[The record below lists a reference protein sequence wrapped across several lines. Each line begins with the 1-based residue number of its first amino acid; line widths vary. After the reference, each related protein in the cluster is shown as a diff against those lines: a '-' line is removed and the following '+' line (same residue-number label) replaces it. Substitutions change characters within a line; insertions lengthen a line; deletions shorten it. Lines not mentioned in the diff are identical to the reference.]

1 MSNQNDDFLY
11 DDDEAVRFI
20 QNYLPQDLKGKFSND
35 DILYILVLVYEY
47 YETNGLFDDEDD
59 DDKEIEIDEDEVVE
73 YVIKNLKR
81 DKIGRFEPEEV
92 TFIVQGE
99 MEYCDSLDMFD

>member
-11 DDDEAVRFI
+11 DDDDAVRFI

-35 DILYILVLVYEY
+35 DILYILDLVYEY

>member
-35 DILYILVLVYEY
+35 DILYILDLVYEY

-92 TFIVQGE
+92 IFIVQGE
-99 MEYCDSLDMFD
+99 MEYCDSLNMFD

>member
-35 DILYILVLVYEY
+35 DILYILDLVYEY

-99 MEYCDSLDMFD
+99 MEYCDSLDMLD

>member
-35 DILYILVLVYEY
+35 DILYILDLVYEY
-47 YETNGLFDDEDD
+47 YEPNGLFDDEDD

>member
-35 DILYILVLVYEY
+35 DILYILDLVYE
-47 YETNGLFDDEDD
+47 
-59 DDKEIEIDEDEVVE
+59 
-73 YVIKNLKR
+73 
-81 DKIGRFEPEEV
+81 
-92 TFIVQGE
+92 
-99 MEYCDSLDMFD
+99 

>member
-35 DILYILVLVYEY
+35 DILYILDLVYEY
-47 YETNGLFDDEDD
+47 YETNGLFDDEVD

>member
-35 DILYILVLVYEY
+35 DILYILDLVYEY

-59 DDKEIEIDEDEVVE
+59 DDKEIEIDEGEVVE

-99 MEYCDSLDMFD
+99 MEYCDSLNMFD

>member
-35 DILYILVLVYEY
+35 DILYILDLVYEY

-99 MEYCDSLDMFD
+99 MEYCDSLNMFD

>member
-35 DILYILVLVYEY
+35 DILYILDLVYEY
-47 YETNGLFDDEDD
+47 YETKGLFDDEDD

-99 MEYCDSLDMFD
+99 MEYCDSLNMFD

>member
-20 QNYLPQDLKGKFSND
+20 QNYLPQDLKDKFSND
-35 DILYILVLVYEY
+35 DILYILDLVYEY

-99 MEYCDSLDMFD
+99 MEYCDSLNMFD

>member
-35 DILYILVLVYEY
+35 DILYILDLVYEY

>member
-35 DILYILVLVYEY
+35 DILYILDLVYEY

-92 TFIVQGE
+92 AFIVQGE

>member
-35 DILYILVLVYEY
+35 DILYILDLVYEY

-59 DDKEIEIDEDEVVE
+59 DEKEIEIDEDEVVE

>member
-35 DILYILVLVYEY
+35 DILYILDLVYEY

-59 DDKEIEIDEDEVVE
+59 ADKEIEIDEDEVVE

-99 MEYCDSLDMFD
+99 MVYCDSLDMFD

>member
-35 DILYILVLVYEY
+35 DILYILDLVYEY

-81 DKIGRFEPEEV
+81 EKIGRFEPEEV